1 MNATAA
7 NLLHQ
12 PPGSLPQTGG
22 EGASFFEPTD
32 PPDYLRIP
40 AASAWAVASRGR
52 GGTLFPE
59 NMGVYVDWP
68 LPCLL
73 GGEGHLF
80 SQQRVA
86 RRPLGSSQRAGLL
99 PGVPAPFFSPK
110 ETARGRQR
118 RRPLACLV
126 GSRASFDISTWAPSC
141 LPQES
146 GGARF
151 LTQPRGPFRCRAP
164 VGVLRQRFA
173 PAGARFVQSTGT
185 HGVRGAV
192 ALAPRCRVDSSGP
205 LVLPPSPRW
214 RGPCSEPSCCGA

>member
-1 MNATAA
+1 MAWTVAWGGVILRDSLPLLCGNAVEGELVGQTIF
-7 NLLHQ
+7 
-12 PPGSLPQTGG
+12 PSRTRSLPQTGG

-40 AASAWAVASRGR
+40 AASAETLGR
-52 GGTLFPE
+52 GGSF
-59 NMGVYVDWP
+59 
-68 LPCLL
+68 LL
-73 GGEGHLF
+73 KP
-80 SQQRVA
+80 VA